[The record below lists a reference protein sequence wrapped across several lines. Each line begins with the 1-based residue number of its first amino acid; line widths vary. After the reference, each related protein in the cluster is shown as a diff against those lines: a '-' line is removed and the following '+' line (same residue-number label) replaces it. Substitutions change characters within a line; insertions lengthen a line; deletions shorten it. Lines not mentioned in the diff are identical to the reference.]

1 MAIHPVFLLG
11 WSPCPLVDPPDSP
24 GAPRGAAGWG
34 DDVERSA
41 AETGGEATFSTCLM
55 SVTGERWVWINT
67 YRYIFSGM
75 NIHLPAILMFTRGI
89 GFWPIPISAELV
101 IFLIFGFRKWWS
113 NGEMQIHPVTGEKN
127 NHESPVIA
135 GGYMIFQW
143 QWMRDDEYN
152 GALSVMDLLEIK
164 DWCIEHSDKF

>member
-1 MAIHPVFLLG
+1 MSVG
-11 WSPCPLVDPPDSP
+11 WSPRF
-24 GAPRGAAGWG
+24 ARRAARSCRVRRRRWKIGCWNRWG
-34 DDVERSA
+34 SDVFDVFDVSNW
-41 AETGGEATFSTCLM
+41 G
-55 SVTGERWVWINT
+55 RWVWINT